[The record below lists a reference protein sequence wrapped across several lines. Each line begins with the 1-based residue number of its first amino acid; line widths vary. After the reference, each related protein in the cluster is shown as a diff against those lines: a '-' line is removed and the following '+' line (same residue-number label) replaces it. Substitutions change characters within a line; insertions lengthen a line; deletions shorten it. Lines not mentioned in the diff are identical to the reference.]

1 MARTVPVGLLAL
13 MQSDAWSPAIL
24 VKVTRTDGVESGYTS
39 ADIDITYSGLVYTPD
54 DGIKMT
60 ALQGS
65 LGQGVDNS
73 QVSGFTE
80 AARFDPTLIDRH
92 AYEGATFTA
101 MLCDFTNIGAGVM
114 VLNAGFVGEITV
126 TDEQFDADMAGLSS
140 ILKRIRGDVTTKKCR
155 CRHLGDICC
164 KLPLAGNVQSLG
176 MGAPHAIQVSKT
188 VTVVT
193 TQKTMTFGAEAAPS
207 TFFNQGYVK
216 FTTGLNTGIE
226 MEIKSHTLSAG
237 SAVIQTVLPLPFT
250 IAPGDVA
257 TLTAGC
263 NRKLKY
269 DDVAGPGSEP
279 RIASTCSEFGNGA
292 NHHGEHFLPGN
303 DAITKVASFTIS

>member
-1 MARTVPVGLLAL
+1 
-13 MQSDAWSPAIL
+13 MQSGAWNPAIL
-24 VKVTRTDGVESGYTS
+24 VKITRTDGVQSGYTS
-39 ADIDITYSGLVYTPD
+39 ADIDITYNSLTYTPD

-73 QVSGFTE
+73 QVTGFIE
-80 AARFDPTLIDRH
+80 PGRFDVTLIDRR
-92 AYEGATFTA
+92 AYEGATFET
-101 MLCDFTNIGAGVM
+101 MLCDFTNIAAGVM
-114 VLNAGFVGEITV
+114 TINSGFVGEITV
-126 TDEQFDADMAGLSS
+126 TDQQFDADMSGLGS
-140 ILKRIRGDVTTKKCR
+140 IMKRIRGDVTTKKCR
-155 CRHLGDICC
+155 CRHLGDVCC
-164 KLPLAGNVQSLG
+164 KLNLAGTVQSLG

-193 TQKTMTFGAEAAPS
+193 SQKVMTFGAEAAPN
-207 TFFNQGYVK
+207 TFFNQGYLK

-226 MEIKSHTLSAG
+226 MEIKTHVLSGG
-237 SAVIQTVLPLPFT
+237 SAVIQTVLPLPFA

-269 DDVAGPGSEP
+269 DDVAGIGTET

-303 DAITKVASFTIS
+303 DAVSKVASFTIS